1 MNILTIFV
9 KIQCFLI
16 SIINGTTIVNFLL
29 IFLILTININMNF
42 TIFRYIIIFLLF
54 FVVNTADAQ
63 QQTNLPIPKLSINI
77 DKADGSDDL
86 VLPIQILI
94 IMTVLTLAPSII
106 IMMTCFTRIII
117 VFHFLKQA
125 LGTQTQPPSQLITGL
140 ALFLTFFAMQPTL
153 DKANREGIQPYM
165 REEITQAQAIDN
177 IINPFREFMLKHT
190 REEDLGLFLKLSG
203 AEKPKDISEVSTMTI
218 IPAFSLSE
226 LRIAFQIG
234 FLLFIPF
241 LVLDMVIASIL
252 MSLGMFLLPPQLISL
267 PIKILLFILVD
278 GWYLKIGRASCR
290 ERV

>member
-1 MNILTIFV
+1 
-9 KIQCFLI
+9 
-16 SIINGTTIVNFLL
+16 
-29 IFLILTININMNF
+29 MNF

-278 GWYLKIGRASCR
+278 GWYLIIDSLMQSIMK
-290 ERV
+290 